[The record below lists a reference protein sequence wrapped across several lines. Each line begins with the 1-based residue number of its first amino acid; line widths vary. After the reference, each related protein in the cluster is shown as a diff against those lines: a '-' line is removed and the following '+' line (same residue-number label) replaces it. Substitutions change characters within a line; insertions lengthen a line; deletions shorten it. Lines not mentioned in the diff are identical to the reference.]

1 VAAFD
6 AGAVESRLTVDT
18 SQFDHD
24 LAAAEARVK
33 RFEDSGHKV
42 KISAEFDSSSVTK
55 ARQQFAQLDQQ
66 ISKDAMNRLR
76 SSPQGSVLGA
86 LNALFSPHPVT
97 GAPTPQQA
105 AQQGLLG
112 KILTQPGGGG
122 QAGPSGSSSGS
133 GTQGNVVQ
141 QVLGDSAGTTSQG
154 NANQRVSTVGL
165 PNTTTTD
172 NVNVVGAPTDN
183 SIKTTDTVNTV
194 GLPTDNTIATT
205 DRVSTVGLPTDNDIT
220 TQDRVNVTGLPTSG
234 GAVTTQD
241 RVNVTGLPTS
251 GGKIMTDDKVEPE
264 LDEASLNAQADKAG
278 KDAADTTNDSMTKET
293 NRKGSGWFS
302 GFLSGIPGMIAGLF
316 NGNGAPGTSAGSGGG
331 GNAKGT
337 SLLSLFG
344 GGGGGESS
352 SGDESVL
359 DKGLIGAIGPGI
371 LGTSFKAS
379 SIAGLL
385 GAGVGALPALAGGLA
400 PLGIAGAGAGIL
412 TAGASQLIGTANQ
425 SGKAATQGPL
435 FAQAQAAGQALQA
448 MVQTAAAGLTT
459 PLKNLFAQV
468 PALAKQITP
477 ALSQIFSSTAGL
489 IQPVVTGLVGA
500 LKQIAPGLSAAFKAT
515 GPLLQPL
522 IAGIGSLVSGLLPGL
537 VSLLKAAAPAVSV
550 VAGFFGSLG
559 ANLGAMFRQF
569 STVIGPSSTIL
580 KALLDVVTG
589 LLPVIGGLAQVMAG
603 VLGPAFTAFAG
614 TIQALEPFLVGI
626 GKIFAQF
633 AGAVLTDLSGGLQLV
648 ASVLKAV
655 APAFN
660 VLATSLGS
668 VFTTLESK
676 GGFAQLGNVLEGIAA
691 PLGNL
696 ITALVRGLAPAIPPI
711 LTLFSDLVNVVST
724 VGVKVLTAL
733 IPPITNLATIALGA
747 LMRVLPVVLPVVT
760 QFINVFTAD
769 AGTVIAQVGAA
780 VLNLA
785 TVALLKLLQA
795 AQPLIPVTLSL
806 LNAFTPLLNILT
818 PVVADT
824 ITAIADALAAVVNAI
839 PAPVV
844 TAVAVAIGAVI
855 GALKLWGLAT
865 AGVAAASAG
874 LETVMGT
881 SFATAIA
888 GAVTNVA
895 AFAVA
900 AEGASAAETAM
911 VGASLALEA
920 VNPLVWVGVALAPLA
935 LLTAALITTSAQSAT
950 IAGEFAQQNQ
960 QIGYNIDGYTKLA
973 ATIDTASQGYAKFA
987 ASSGDAVR
995 GGAAGAQQLSAQLSQ
1010 QALAVALEAGTLQ
1023 TRLTSLSSG
1032 LGVSQKTIEQ
1042 WASAAGISASK
1053 FAGAGENVGLLTT
1066 QVVAFVNK
1074 NAEAVT
1080 ATSSLGTNIAIFG
1093 DDAFSATTQLDA
1105 FNAIF
1110 QTLVGNL
1117 LTKQQAITQGQQA
1130 FDNLKQSIAQNGAAA
1145 TTTQQSFEAYIGQ
1158 IQSSADALEKS
1169 GASVNTI
1176 NGYLQTQIGHLES
1189 LGPLN
1194 KDQQADLTALKA
1206 AQDAY
1211 ANSTNGLNSA
1221 QLTLIGQFESHLIPD
1236 LQKLHADTP
1245 LVNADIS
1252 NLTNSIIQT
1261 GAKSAS
1267 TAADRAALIKDLENA
1282 GVSAQTATGFVNGL
1296 QGSIKTLA
1304 GKVVT
1309 VGVIGSGSGT
1319 ITFAEQN
1326 IKNAAT
1332 GLLEFH
1338 AAGGPIGGHGGP
1350 TQDNIPV
1357 WASTG
1362 EFMMQAAAVSKYGL
1376 PFMEA
1381 VNAQKLAAGG
1391 PIDISS
1397 ILAAPD
1403 WMASTMASAAKSAE
1417 GTDAALMIADMKAK
1431 VAAAAAAAAAAAKL
1445 AAGTFISS
1453 GGAAGGIIQAMFASM
1468 AAAKGWTGAE
1478 LTALLEVE
1486 SREAGFNMTAQNPS
1500 SGAYG
1505 LAQFI
1510 NGASEYAQYGG
1521 NSTTASGQ
1529 ITGMLNYISQR
1540 YGDPIAAWQH
1550 ELDFGWYA
1558 NGGMITE
1565 PVIGRGLN
1573 SGRGYMLGERGSE
1586 MVTPVGG
1593 GQGKSMDDL
1602 AARLDQLHA
1611 DMREMVSATRAVPA
1625 GVGQH
1630 VGGAING
1637 ASHDASFRSRYPR

>member
-1 VAAFD
+1 MAFD
-6 AGAVESRLTVDT
+6 AGAIEASLTVRTD
-18 SQFDHD
+18 QFDKD
-24 LAAAEARVK
+24 MDAAEVRVK
-33 RFEDSGHKV
+33 RFESEGHRI

-172 NVNVVGAPTDN
+172 KVNVVGAPTDN
-183 SIKTTDTVNTV
+183 SIKTTDTVSTV
-194 GLPTDNTIATT
+194 GLPTDNTINTT
-205 DRVSTVGLPTDNDIT
+205 DRVNTVGLPVSGGNIETE
-220 TQDRVNVTGLPTSG
+220 DRVNVTGLPTSG
-234 GAVTTQD
+234 GTITT
-241 RVNVTGLPTS
+241 S
-251 GGKIMTDDKVEPE
+251 DKVEPQ
-264 LDEASLNAQADKAG
+264 LDEASLKEQSDKAG
-278 KDAADTTNDSMTKET
+278 TDAADTTNDSMTKESKK
-293 NRKGSGWFS
+293 KGSGWFS
-302 GFLSGIPGMIAGLF
+302 GFLAGIPAMVAGLLS
-316 NGNGAPGTSAGSGGG
+316 GNGEAGTATGSGGS

-344 GGGGGESS
+344 GGGSDESGGG
-352 SGDESVL
+352 GDESVL

-385 GAGVGALPALAGGLA
+385 GAGVGALPALAAGTA
-400 PLGIAGAGAGIL
+400 PLALAGAGAGIL
-412 TAGASQLIGTANQ
+412 TAGASQLIGTPNQ
-425 SGKAATQGPL
+425 AGKAATQGPL
-435 FAQAQAAGQALQA
+435 FAQAQAAGKALQA

-468 PALAKQITP
+468 PALAKQVTP
-477 ALSQIFSSTAGL
+477 ALSQIFSSTAAL

-559 ANLGAMFRQF
+559 SNLGAMFKQF

-676 GGFAQLGNVLEGIAA
+676 GGFAQLGNVLEGIAT

-696 ITALVRGLAPAIPPI
+696 ITALVRGLAPAIPPL
-711 LTLFSDLVNVVST
+711 LTLFSQLVNTVST

-747 LMRVLPVVLPVVT
+747 LMRVLPAVLPVIS
-760 QFINVFTAD
+760 QFISTFTTD
-769 AGTVIAQVGAA
+769 AGAIIVQVGGAL
-780 VLNLA
+780 LNLA
-785 TVALLKLLQA
+785 TVVLTKLLQA
-795 AQPLIPVTLSL
+795 AQPLIPVVLNL

-900 AEGASAAETAM
+900 AEGASVAETAM

-1010 QALAVALEAGTLQ
+1010 QALAVAVEAQAMQ

-1066 QVVAFVNK
+1066 QVVGFVNK

-1080 ATSSLGTNIAIFG
+1080 STASLGTNIAIFG
-1093 DDAFSATTQLDA
+1093 NDVFSTTTQLDA
-1105 FNAIF
+1105 FNQIWN
-1110 QTLVGNL
+1110 TLVGNL
-1117 LTKQQAITQGQQA
+1117 LTKQQAVTQGQQS
-1130 FDNLKQSIAQNGAAA
+1130 FDNLKQSIASSGAAS
-1145 TTTQQSFEAYIGQ
+1145 TQSAQSFQAYIGQ
-1158 IQSSADALEKS
+1158 IQSSLDALQKS
-1169 GASVNTI
+1169 GASVNVL
-1176 NGYLQTQIGHLES
+1176 NDYLQTQISHLES

-1194 KDQQADLTALKA
+1194 KSQQADLNGLISV
-1206 AQDAY
+1206 QDVLS
-1211 ANSTNGLNSA
+1211 NSTNGLNTQQKTMIS
-1221 QLTLIGQFESHLIPD
+1221 QFENGLIPD

-1245 LVNADIS
+1245 LVNTDIS

-1261 GAKSAS
+1261 GAKSAA
-1267 TAADRAALIKDLENA
+1267 TAGDRAALIKDLENA
-1282 GVSAQTATGFVNGL
+1282 GVSASNAKTFVDNLQTSI
-1296 QGSIKTLA
+1296 GSLK
-1304 GKVVT
+1304 GKVVAI
-1309 VGVIGSGSGT
+1309 GVTASASGT
-1319 ITFAEQN
+1319 ITVGTQGLSTNLVDQILLRGMASGGKVLAGTGPTADDVLIRVSKDETVVSAADSKVLAPAFA
-1326 IKNAAT
+1326 AL
-1332 GLLEFH
+1332 GVPGY
-1338 AAGGPIGGHGGP
+1338 AAGGLVSLVP
-1350 TQDNIPV
+1350 DV
-1357 WASTG
+1357 ASATG
-1362 EFMMQAAAVSKYGL
+1362 QAGARIMSAESVAVVQSLANAIALQQAAA
-1376 PFMEA
+1376 
-1381 VNAQKLAAGG
+1381 
-1391 PIDISS
+1391 
-1397 ILAAPD
+1397 
-1403 WMASTMASAAKSAE
+1403 AK
-1417 GTDAALMIADMKAK
+1417 
-1431 VAAAAAAAAAAAKL
+1431 AAAAAFT
-1445 AAGTFISS
+1445 GS
-1453 GGAAGGIIQAMFASM
+1453 GGASGGIIQAMFATM

-1486 SREAGFNMTAQNPS
+1486 AREAGFNITATNPT

-1521 NSTTASGQ
+1521 NSTTAQGQ
-1529 ITGMLNYISQR
+1529 ITGMLNYIQQR
-1540 YGDPIAAWQH
+1540 YGDPIAAEQH
-1550 ELDFGWYA
+1550 EVNYGWYDRGGPLKPGYTLA
-1558 NGGMITE
+1558 YNGTGRTE
-1565 PVIGRGLN
+1565 QV
-1573 SGRGYMLGERGSE
+1573 
-1586 MVTPVGG
+1586 VA
-1593 GQGKSMDDL
+1593 GKSMDDL

-1625 GVGQH
+1625 GVGAH
-1630 VGGAING
+1630 VGGALGG
-1637 ASHDASFRSRYPR
+1637 AAHDASFRSRYPRNS